1 MILIIFIYL
10 ILIYNENNML
20 DNGSPA
26 KILVVDDEPDLE
38 LLISQKFR
46 KKVKQN
52 EFEFSFANNGK
63 EALKKLETGGVDV
76 VLTDINMPEM
86 DGLTLVS
93 RLREDY
99 PLLKSVIVSAYGDI
113 GNIRKALNYGA
124 FDFLTKPIDFEDLEI
139 TINKTI
145 NEVSALKKA
154 VVDREKLKLLHRE
167 LDVACKIQSSMVP
180 SLFPP
185 FPHRDEIDLF
195 AEMIPA
201 KHVGGDLYDY
211 FFIDEYHLFFVT
223 GDVSGK
229 GVPAALFMALSK
241 TLIKA
246 VATKGMPPHVCMDE
260 VNKIINM
267 ENETSMFVTVFAG
280 VLNTFTGEIVYCNC
294 GHNLPYIMR
303 SGGKAEKLQNTDGI
317 ALGISTEE
325 INFTARKIML
335 MPGDSVL
342 LYTDGVTEATNAQE
356 ELFGESRL
364 HDLLNNSANMTPE
377 DVVKKLIKEVK
388 DYTEG
393 LEQSDDITVLC
404 LKYL

>member
-1 MILIIFIYL
+1 
-10 ILIYNENNML
+10 ML
-20 DNGSPA
+20 DNGTPA

-46 KKVKQN
+46 KNVRQN
-52 EFEFSFANNGK
+52 EFIFSFAYNGR
-63 EALKKLETGGVDV
+63 EALEKLQASDIDI

-93 RLREDY
+93 KLREDY
-99 PLLKSVIVSAYGDI
+99 PTLRSVIVSAYGDMD
-113 GNIRKALNYGA
+113 NIRKALNYGA

-145 NEVSALKKA
+145 KEVAAIKKA
-154 VVDREKLKLLHRE
+154 IVDREKLRVLNRE

-180 SLFPP
+180 RSFPP
-185 FPHRDEIDLF
+185 FPDRKEIDIF

-211 FFIDEYHLFFVT
+211 FFIDDYHLFFVV

-246 VATKGMPPHVCMDE
+246 VARKGIPPHVCMDE

-267 ENETSMFVTVFAG
+267 ENDTSMFVTVFAG
-280 VLNTFTGEIVYCNC
+280 VLNTFTGEVVYCNC
-294 GHNLPYIMR
+294 GHNLPYLMT
-303 SGGKAEKLQNTDGI
+303 SGGQTEKLPNTEGI
-317 ALGISTEE
+317 ALGISGDE
-325 INFTARKIML
+325 IEFTSKRIML
-335 MPGDSVL
+335 LPGDSLL
-342 LYTDGVTEATNAQE
+342 LYTDGVTEAAMND

-364 HDLLNNSANMTPE
+364 QSVLNNASGLSPEGIVKALTSA
-377 DVVKKLIKEVK
+377 VKN
-388 DYTEG
+388 YTEG
-393 LEQSDDITVLC
+393 VEQTDDITVLC
-404 LKYL
+404 LKYI